1 MTKTY
6 CDRCGK
12 EIQGSKYALIRHKT
26 WYAKQLLIP
35 AFVRDDWEGVDK
47 YICPDCEEQYI
58 HWFMNPDMPKEEEHA
73 TD

>member
-12 EIQGSKYALIRHKT
+12 EIQGSKYGWIRHRIR
-26 WYAKQLLIP
+26 YAEQRLIP
-35 AFVRDDWEGVDK
+35 SCMREGWKDTDK

-58 HWFMNPDMPKEEEHA
+58 HWFMNPEPPKEG
-73 TD
+73 T